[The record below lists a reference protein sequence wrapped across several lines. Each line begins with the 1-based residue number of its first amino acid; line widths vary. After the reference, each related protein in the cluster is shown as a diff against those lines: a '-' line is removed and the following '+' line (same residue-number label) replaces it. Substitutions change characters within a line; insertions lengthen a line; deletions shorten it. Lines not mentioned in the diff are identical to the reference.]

1 MNVSLIFLK
10 INVLFLMGGGGG
22 GVGQGGGRKQANNHL
37 VLQLSFIY
45 FSPELRTYLKNLGS
59 LKLCQLP
66 FI

>member
-1 MNVSLIFLK
+1 M
-10 INVLFLMGGGGG
+10 GGG

-45 FSPELRTYLKNLGS
+45 FSLELRTYLKNLGS

-66 FI
+66 FM